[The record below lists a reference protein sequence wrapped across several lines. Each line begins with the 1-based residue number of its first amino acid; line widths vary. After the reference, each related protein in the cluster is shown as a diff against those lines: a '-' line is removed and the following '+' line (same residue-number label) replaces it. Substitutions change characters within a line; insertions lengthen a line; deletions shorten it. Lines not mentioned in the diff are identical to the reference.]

1 MGGDEFLLVVTNH
14 SYRDIYSLINRLDS
28 DCPVILSAETD
39 SIKCS
44 MAYGYAYEKSNYSYE
59 KLLGEAEE
67 NMYRKKYEIKQQ
79 LNMPDR

>member
-1 MGGDEFLLVVTNH
+1 
-14 SYRDIYSLINRLDS
+14 
-28 DCPVILSAETD
+28 
-39 SIKCS
+39 